1 MKEGALGLVL
11 KRCACSDRREM
22 EDGEVEAKNS
32 VNKDTEWESR
42 GTRGEGIN

>member
-32 VNKDTEWESR
+32 VNAEWESR
-42 GTRGEGIN
+42 CTRGEGIN